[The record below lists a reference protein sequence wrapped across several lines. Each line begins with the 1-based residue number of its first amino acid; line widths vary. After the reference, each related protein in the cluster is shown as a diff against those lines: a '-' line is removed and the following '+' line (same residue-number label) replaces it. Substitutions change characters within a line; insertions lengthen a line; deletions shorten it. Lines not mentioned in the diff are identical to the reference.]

1 MPEPKA
7 PAHSKRLALLAAIFA
22 VAFPLLV
29 IALMIWSPWF
39 LQVSGR
45 ALEPVK
51 NYLDKLYEGWDALW
65 LLVELPVI
73 LFAVIVVHEI
83 GHLVSGLVAGFRFV
97 SIQFGPLR
105 IDSPFRVSFR
115 SLSKTG
121 GSGFIHMIP
130 CTSQKLRS
138 RALLLCAAG
147 PFADLLAGTILLLYR
162 GHSFHG
168 AELFAGFSILTG
180 AGNLVPFRRLSVTS
194 DGKRILSI
202 LRNDHQT
209 ERFLSLLQLT
219 AELRNGTAFEDL
231 PKDFLANVTAF
242 KDDSQYTVAGY
253 ALAYSAAWYG
263 QSADEAAQLLET
275 CLEYSAFTSS
285 EMREALKSDAAVFQ
299 ARKRKNIDLA
309 DQWQSE
315 IAEKPDKPWL
325 KLRVQ
330 AAILEA
336 KGDVEGALRKLDE
349 TENALR
355 TIPNPFQRS
364 VSLRFLERWRS
375 ELQSTGMASSS
386 PLPGASQQ
394 SPQTAMN
401 K

>member
-1 MPEPKA
+1 MPEVKA
-7 PAHSKRLALLAAIFA
+7 PAHSKRLGLLAAILA
-22 VAFPLLV
+22 VALPLLV

-45 ALEPVK
+45 VLEPAK
-51 NYLDKLYEGWDALW
+51 NYIDKLYEGWDALW
-65 LLVELPVI
+65 IVVELPVI

-97 SIQFGPLR
+97 SIQFGRLRIDAPLR
-105 IDSPFRVSFR
+105 ISFR

-121 GSGFIHMIP
+121 GSGFVHMIP

-138 RALLLCAAG
+138 RALLLCAGG
-147 PFADLLAGTILLLYR
+147 PFANLLAGTILLLYR

-219 AELRNGTAFEDL
+219 AQLGDGTAPEDL
-231 PKDFLANVTAF
+231 SQDFLAKATAF
-242 KDDSQYTVAGY
+242 KDESQDTVVAYAMAYTVAW
-253 ALAYSAAWYG
+253 YSR
-263 QSADEAAQLLET
+263 SDDEAAQLLET
-275 CLEYSAFTSS
+275 CLKYSAFGSPDL
-285 EMREALKSDAAVFQ
+285 REALKNDAAVFQ

-309 DQWQSE
+309 EQWQSE

-375 ELQSTGMASSS
+375 ELQLIGMASCESAAGNEPAIAANSS
-386 PLPGASQQ
+386 E
-394 SPQTAMN
+394 
-401 K
+401 